1 MIGRTTPEIAVRRVP
16 DESAYSECGEL
27 QIVGMVGVGLSMILQ
42 KRLENVFAQW
52 KQ

>member
-1 MIGRTTPEIAVRRVP
+1 MIGRTTPEIAVRCVR

-27 QIVGMVGVGLSMILQ
+27 QIVKMIGVGLYVIFQ
-42 KRLENVFAQW
+42 QRLENVFAQC